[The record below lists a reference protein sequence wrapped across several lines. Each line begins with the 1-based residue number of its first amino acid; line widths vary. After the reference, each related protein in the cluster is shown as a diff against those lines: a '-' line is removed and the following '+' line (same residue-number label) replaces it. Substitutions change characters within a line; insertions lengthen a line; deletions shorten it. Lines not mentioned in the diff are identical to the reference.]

1 MYLVLDSPKFD
12 LKEVRN
18 SLQVLKETISAFPVD
33 NSLEQISKLKT
44 KQAMKPLLRKQIR
57 LLKAYINEQAEQFI
71 QQNGIQYLVKI
82 DLNILPIYT

>member
-33 NSLEQISKLKT
+33 NSLEQVSKLKT
-44 KQAMKPLLRKQIR
+44 KQAMYFFVTQTDK
-57 LLKAYINEQAEQFI
+57 
-71 QQNGIQYLVKI
+71 
-82 DLNILPIYT
+82 TS